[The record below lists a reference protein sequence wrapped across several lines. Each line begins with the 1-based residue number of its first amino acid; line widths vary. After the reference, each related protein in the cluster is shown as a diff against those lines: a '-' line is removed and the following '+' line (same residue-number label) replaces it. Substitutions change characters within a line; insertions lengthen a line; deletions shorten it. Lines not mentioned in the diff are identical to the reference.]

1 MCSILGK
8 TKSQSSF
15 RNCSPRAWS
24 WRNSKPARAGSHRNK
39 LGGMPRVFVSSVVN
53 APAEKVWATIRRF
66 DAVADWLPFV
76 KSSPIEDGGD
86 PTRVG
91 CVRVLTQTDGEVF
104 REVLVALSD
113 AERSYSYTFVS
124 SPVPVRNHRTTL
136 RVLPITDG
144 NRSYVEWSSRFE
156 IDPEYE
162 AQLVDLMNQNFI
174 AGLRNLAKRFT
185 RDGPASS

>member
-1 MCSILGK
+1 
-8 TKSQSSF
+8 
-15 RNCSPRAWS
+15 
-24 WRNSKPARAGSHRNK
+24 
-39 LGGMPRVFVSSVVN
+39 MPQVSVSSVID

-66 DAVADWLPFV
+66 DGVADWLPFV

-113 AERSYSYTFVS
+113 AERFYSYTFVS

-136 RVLPITDG
+136 KVLPITDG

-156 IDPEYE
+156 IAPERE
-162 AQLVDLMNQNFI
+162 AQLVDLMNRNFF
-174 AGLRNLAKRFT
+174 AGLCALAGKFH
-185 RDGPASS
+185 

>member
-1 MCSILGK
+1 M
-8 TKSQSSF
+8 
-15 RNCSPRAWS
+15 A
-24 WRNSKPARAGSHRNK
+24 
-39 LGGMPRVFVSSVVN
+39 RVFVSSVVD
-53 APAEKVWATIRRF
+53 APAEKVWAMIRRF

-113 AERSYSYTFVS
+113 PERFYAYTFVG
-124 SPVPVRNHRTTL
+124 SPVPVRNHCTTL

-144 NRSYVEWSSRFE
+144 DRSYVEWSSRFE
-156 IDPEYE
+156 IDPEHE
-162 AQLVDLMNQNFI
+162 TQLVDLMNRNFL
-174 AGLRNLAKRFT
+174 AGLRSLAAKFR
-185 RDGPASS
+185 S

>member
-1 MCSILGK
+1 
-8 TKSQSSF
+8 
-15 RNCSPRAWS
+15 
-24 WRNSKPARAGSHRNK
+24 
-39 LGGMPRVFVSSVVN
+39 MPQVLVSSVMN
-53 APAEKVWATIRRF
+53 APAEKVWATIRPF
-66 DAVADWLPFV
+66 DAVVNWLPFV

-124 SPVPVRNHRTTL
+124 SPVPVRNHLTTL

-144 NRSYVEWSSRFE
+144 DLCYVEWSSRFE
-156 IDPEYE
+156 IDPQYE
-162 AQLVDLMNQNFI
+162 ARLVDLMNQNFLV
-174 AGLRNLAKRFT
+174 GLRNLAEKF
-185 RDGPASS
+185 GGNPATSP

>member
-1 MCSILGK
+1 
-8 TKSQSSF
+8 
-15 RNCSPRAWS
+15 
-24 WRNSKPARAGSHRNK
+24 
-39 LGGMPRVFVSSVVN
+39 MPRVFVSSVVD
-53 APAEKVWATIRRF
+53 APAEKVWAMIRRF

-104 REVLVALSD
+104 CEVLVALSD
-113 AERSYSYTFVS
+113 AERFYSYTFVS
-124 SPVPVRNHRTTL
+124 SPVAVRNHRTTL

-156 IDPEYE
+156 IDPEHE
-162 AQLVDLMNQNFI
+162 TELVDLMNRNFL
-174 AGLRNLAKRFT
+174 AGLRNL
-185 RDGPASS
+185 DGKFGADAACP

>member
-1 MCSILGK
+1 M
-8 TKSQSSF
+8 
-15 RNCSPRAWS
+15 
-24 WRNSKPARAGSHRNK
+24 
-39 LGGMPRVFVSSVVN
+39 N
-53 APAEKVWATIRRF
+53 APAEKVWAVIRRF
-66 DAVADWLPFV
+66 DAVVDWLPFV

-91 CVRVLTQTDGEVF
+91 CIRVLTQTDGEVF

-124 SPVPVRNHRTTL
+124 SPVPVRNHQTTL

-144 NRSYVEWSSRFE
+144 DRSYVEWSSRFD

-162 AQLVDLMNQNFI
+162 AQLVDLMNQNFL
-174 AGLRNLAKRFT
+174 AGLRNLAEKFN
-185 RDGPASS
+185 RDRAASP

>member
-1 MCSILGK
+1 
-8 TKSQSSF
+8 
-15 RNCSPRAWS
+15 
-24 WRNSKPARAGSHRNK
+24 
-39 LGGMPRVFVSSVVN
+39 MPRISVSSVVN
-53 APAEKVWATIRRF
+53 APAEKVWAVIRRF

-86 PTRVG
+86 STRVG
-91 CVRVLTQTDGEVF
+91 CIRVLTQTDGEMF

-113 AERSYSYTFVS
+113 AERFYSYTFVS

-156 IDPEYE
+156 IDPKYE
-162 AQLVDLMNQNFI
+162 AQLVDLMNQNFL
-174 AGLRNLAKRFT
+174 AGLRNLAEKCS
-185 RDGPASS
+185 RDGAAPP

>member
-1 MCSILGK
+1 
-8 TKSQSSF
+8 
-15 RNCSPRAWS
+15 
-24 WRNSKPARAGSHRNK
+24 
-39 LGGMPRVFVSSVVN
+39 MPRIFVSSVVN
-53 APAEKVWATIRRF
+53 APAEEVWATIRPF
-66 DAVADWLPFV
+66 DAVVNWLPFV

-113 AERSYSYTFVS
+113 AERSYSYTFVT
-124 SPVPVRNHRTTL
+124 SPVPVRNHQTTL

-144 NRSYVEWSSRFE
+144 DRSYVEWSSRFE

-162 AQLVDLMNQNFI
+162 TRLVNLMNQNFL
-174 AGLRNLAKRFT
+174 AGLRNLAEKLS
-185 RDGPASS
+185 ANKVSSP

>member
-1 MCSILGK
+1 
-8 TKSQSSF
+8 
-15 RNCSPRAWS
+15 
-24 WRNSKPARAGSHRNK
+24 
-39 LGGMPRVFVSSVVN
+39 MPKVFVSSIVD
-53 APAEKVWATIRRF
+53 APAERVWALIRRF
-66 DAVADWLPFV
+66 DAVVDWLPFV
-76 KSSPIEDGGD
+76 KSSSIEDGGD

-124 SPVPVRNHRTTL
+124 SPVPVRNHQTTL

-144 NRSYVEWSSRFE
+144 ERCYVEWSSRFE

-162 AQLVDLMNQNFI
+162 AQLVDLMNQNFL
-174 AGLRNLAKRFT
+174 AGLRNLAEKFGRN
-185 RDGPASS
+185 GSVSP

>member
-1 MCSILGK
+1 
-8 TKSQSSF
+8 
-15 RNCSPRAWS
+15 
-24 WRNSKPARAGSHRNK
+24 
-39 LGGMPRVFVSSVVN
+39 MPQVFVSSVVA

-91 CVRVLTQTDGEVF
+91 CVRILTQTNGGVF

-113 AERSYSYTFVS
+113 AERFYSYTFVS
-124 SPVPVRNHRTTL
+124 SPVSVRNHRTTL

-144 NRSYVEWSSRFE
+144 NRSYIERSSRFD
-156 IDPEYE
+156 IDPEHE
-162 AQLVDLMNQNFI
+162 AQLVDLMNRNFF
-174 AGLRNLAKRFT
+174 AGLRALAEKMA
-185 RDGPASS
+185 RD